1 MALLCKRSLN
11 YCCNMAMVGCF
22 CLFVFP
28 VRTFSSGQNVLG
40 LTGKYYI
47 RRACIFIFYFLGGC
61 LRFNTSGYCGA
72 KENLSYINQNN

>member
-47 RRACIFIFYFLGGC
+47 RRACIFFFYFFFGV
-61 LRFNTSGYCGA
+61 
-72 KENLSYINQNN
+72 